1 MVAKLQVLE
10 ALRPGWGLDWANRS
24 DAYGVSGIKWW
35 PNCRFGG
42 SEAWLGGSEDQ
53 KLANRS
59 DAYGVSGIK
68 WSSVCTRR
76 GRVTLPYHRGDG
88 LLYRAY
94 GPSGSNNRR

>member
-10 ALRPGWGLDWANRS
+10 ALRPGWGLDW
-24 DAYGVSGIKWW
+24 
-35 PNCRFGG
+35 
-42 SEAWLGGSEDQ
+42 
-53 KLANRS
+53 ANRS